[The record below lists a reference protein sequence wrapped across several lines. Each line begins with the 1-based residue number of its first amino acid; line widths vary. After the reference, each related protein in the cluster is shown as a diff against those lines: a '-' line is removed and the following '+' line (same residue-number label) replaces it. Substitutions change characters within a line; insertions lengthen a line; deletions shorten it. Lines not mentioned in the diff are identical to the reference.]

1 MGRLVDFYCEIAAE
15 AEDGLEGLTLSPETR
30 ARLDTDWS
38 DEDIDDTLQ
47 LVAENLRL
55 DAIAEAADSL
65 SAHLVELL
73 GSFENPKEARLS
85 PQTLAHLVRRVD
97 YLEELLA
104 GYREGSPVE
113 RGPFDR
119 LTQKLAKLD
128 VDGGE

>member
-15 AEDGLEGLTLSPETR
+15 AEDGVEGLTLSNETR
-30 ARLDTDWS
+30 ARLGADWS
-38 DEDIDDTLQ
+38 DDDIDDTLQ
-47 LVAENLRL
+47 LVDQNLRL

-73 GSFENPKEARLS
+73 GSFGENPKEARLS
-85 PQTLAHLVRRVD
+85 VQTLAHLVRRVD

-113 RGPFDR
+113 RGAFDQ

-128 VDGGE
+128 VDGD